1 MTSPSTWPGACK
13 NMETEFPENAKR
25 GELNFWPC
33 GPNKNE
39 IKKEKKPKDFCIRCN
54 SKSTHSGFNRLRS
67 NKGFRL
73 MIELLRC
80 QATSYHSF
88 DFAGANYYHIFQI
101 WIHHI
106 TRNKLSS
113 LYKPHFFFIS
123 SYPKNKNKNCST
135 GAYYYN

>member
-25 GELNFWPC
+25 AELNFGAC
-33 GPNKNE
+33 GPNKTE

-54 SKSTHSGFNRLRS
+54 RKSTHSGFNRL
-67 NKGFRL
+67 
-73 MIELLRC
+73 MIELLRR
-80 QATSYHSF
+80 QATSDHSF

-106 TRNKLSS
+106 VRNKLST
-113 LYKPHFFFIS
+113 LYKPHFILFHHIQKIKTVADAFIITTRM
-123 SYPKNKNKNCST
+123 Y
-135 GAYYYN
+135 